1 MSDEWWVMNDENWV
15 RRWVI
20 RKKKSKQPLKL
31 PNKWR
36 NELKPQKKKMWR
48 DERKRK
54 KKKGKKKERK
64 RDGHVMTLK

>member
-1 MSDEWWVMNDENWV
+1 MSDEWWVTKIEWGDEW
-15 RRWVI
+15 WE
-20 RKKKSKQPLKL
+20 KKKSKQPLKL